1 MDVMYDATSD
11 SHVERSEKGTKVI
24 KCYHQQTKQSSALP
38 QGPLVWVF
46 TFSCSVRESKSHL
59 MFNAQ
64 RLLGTIL
71 ATAMLCDHSKESF
84 HREKEI
90 GNKLSQ

>member
-38 QGPLVWVF
+38 QGPLV
-46 TFSCSVRESKSHL
+46 
-59 MFNAQ
+59 
-64 RLLGTIL
+64 
-71 ATAMLCDHSKESF
+71 
-84 HREKEI
+84 
-90 GNKLSQ
+90 